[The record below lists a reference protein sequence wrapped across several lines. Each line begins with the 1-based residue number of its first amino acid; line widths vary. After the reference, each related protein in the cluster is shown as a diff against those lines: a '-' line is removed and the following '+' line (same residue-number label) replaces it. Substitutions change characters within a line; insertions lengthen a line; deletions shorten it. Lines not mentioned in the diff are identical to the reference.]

1 MRNEPGLD
9 LLVGEGVRLEE
20 LKTTCLSTGK
30 KIDDYSGRIFL
41 FFMDRLL
48 SFIKVNGKINNR
60 CEESG

>member
-30 KIDDYSGRIFL
+30 RINDYSGRM
-41 FFMDRLL
+41 FFSLWID
-48 SFIKVNGKINNR
+48 F
-60 CEESG
+60 